1 MYQIKEDYE
10 TIGDL
15 GEVAAKSRANQKTLS
30 FAIKPKPLTAKAVLE
45 VYIPSYTHIHMQ
57 YILVFTACYT

>member
-1 MYQIKEDYE
+1 MIHQIKEDYE

-30 FAIKPKPLTAKAVLE
+30 FVSKPKPLTVRAVLE
-45 VYIPSYTHIHMQ
+45 VYIKYLYSYVVYPVVRNM
-57 YILVFTACYT
+57 L